1 MEFAQ
6 PYALLLAALA
16 IPLAVAIFLPRR
28 RGLAVPSSAGV
39 AKLRPTAR
47 VRLARLLP
55 LTRAA
60 GVGLI
65 VVALA
70 GPRIGD
76 ANAVVPAEGIDITF
90 SLDISSSMS
99 TSLIRVKQSRI
110 EATKDVIQSF
120 IDGRK
125 DDRIGFVVFARD
137 GLALSPPT
145 LDYRALKEIVKE
157 TEPGLITDGT
167 SIGVGLA
174 TALNTL
180 RDSTA
185 ATRIV
190 ILLTDGQHNTP
201 TIPPL
206 DAARLAAAL
215 KIKVYTIGVV
225 DDATAKV
232 QNEIDEKL
240 MKAIAS
246 ETGGRYFAA
255 DSPQALAAVYDEIGT
270 LETSGVG
277 REHFERFTEL
287 APWFAAPA
295 ALLIMLEIVL
305 GATWLRRTAL

>member
-47 VRLARLLP
+47 VRMARLLP

-157 TEPGLITDGT
+157 TKPGLITDGT

-206 DAARLAAAL
+206 EAARLAAAL

>member
-174 TALNTL
+174 TGLNTL

-232 QNEIDEKL
+232 QNEVDEKL

>member
-6 PYALLLAALA
+6 PYALLLAVLA

-157 TEPGLITDGT
+157 TKPGLITDGT

-232 QNEIDEKL
+232 QNEIDENL
-240 MKAIAS
+240 MKAIAN

>member
-16 IPLAVAIFLPRR
+16 IPLAVAIVLPRR

-232 QNEIDEKL
+232 QNEVDEKL

>member
-157 TEPGLITDGT
+157 TKPGLITDGT

-232 QNEIDEKL
+232 QNEIDENL
-240 MKAIAS
+240 MKAIAN

>member
-157 TEPGLITDGT
+157 TKPGLITDGT

>member
-6 PYALLLAALA
+6 PYALLLALLA
-16 IPLAVAIFLPRR
+16 IPLALVIFVPHR

-39 AKLRPTAR
+39 SGLRPTPR

-55 LTRAA
+55 LARAL

-65 VVALA
+65 AIALA

-76 ANAVVPAEGIDITF
+76 ANAIVPAEGIDVML
-90 SLDISSSMS
+90 SLDISSSMTTS
-99 TSLIRVKQSRI
+99 TLGRKESRLD
-110 EATKDVIQSF
+110 ATKDVIQGF

-125 DDRIGFVVFARD
+125 DDRIGLVVFAHD

-145 LDYRALKEIVKE
+145 LDYVALKKIVKD
-157 TEPGLITDGT
+157 TESGIIADGT

-180 RDSTA
+180 RGSTA

-201 TIPPL
+201 TISPL
-206 DAARLAAAL
+206 DAAELATAL

-225 DDATAKV
+225 DDLKAKI
-232 QNEIDEKL
+232 QSGIDEKL
-240 MKAIAS
+240 LKSIAS

-255 DSPQALAAVYDEIGT
+255 DSPQGLADVYEEIGT

-277 REHFERFTEL
+277 REHFEKFSEL

-295 ALLIMLEIVL
+295 ALLILIEIVL
-305 GATWLRRTAL
+305 GATWLRRTSA

>member
-47 VRLARLLP
+47 VRMARLLP

-157 TEPGLITDGT
+157 TKPGLITDGT

>member
-232 QNEIDEKL
+232 QNEVDEKL

>member
-295 ALLIMLEIVL
+295 ALLITLEILL

>member
-145 LDYRALKEIVKE
+145 LDYRALKAIVKE

-174 TALNTL
+174 TGLNTL

-232 QNEIDEKL
+232 QNEVDEKL

>member
-125 DDRIGFVVFARD
+125 DDRIGVVVFARD

>member
-157 TEPGLITDGT
+157 TKPGLITDGT

-232 QNEIDEKL
+232 QNEVDEKL